1 MKISVVMA
9 TYNGEQYL
17 KEQIDSILSQT
28 LAPQELIVCDDCSTD
43 GTVAILEQYQQRRLL
58 TYIINEKRL
67 GLIGNFKKA
76 VALASQDNCV
86 ALSDQDDIWL
96 PDKLM
101 SSAALLEQMDNN
113 VPCLVHTDLTLI
125 DGQNT
130 VLNNSFKD
138 ELAQNGYKH
147 NLQTL
152 LFANFVTG
160 CTVLMNPKLRYS
172 FAHMPD
178 DIKFHDAWIALFAS
192 AFGAVAEISAPM
204 VRYRKHENNVSIA
217 VNTKPR
223 NRYRSTAEE
232 LLKAIKGQDDFLRLQ
247 FQTARRFYK
256 QYSSSMAPGVK
267 GHFEQFLKLEQK
279 PYLFKKLA
287 FRKVVRQFKI

>member
-1 MKISVVMA
+1 MNISVVMT
-9 TYNGEQYL
+9 TYNGEKYL

-28 LAPQELIVCDDCSTD
+28 LPPRELIVCDDCSSD
-43 GTVAILEQYQQRRLL
+43 GTAAILEQYHKKQLL
-58 TYIINEKRL
+58 TYIVNESQL

-76 VALASQDNCV
+76 VSLASEDNYV

-96 PDKLM
+96 PEKLK
-101 SSAALLEQMDNN
+101 SSATLLEQMDNN

-125 DGQNT
+125 DGQNS
-130 VLNNSFKD
+130 VLNKSFKD

-172 FAHMPD
+172 FADMPD

-192 AFGAVAEISAPM
+192 AFGAMAEISAPM

-217 VNTKPR
+217 VNTKSR
-223 NRYRSTAEE
+223 NRYRSTAEQ
-232 LLKAIKGQDDFLRLQ
+232 LLKAFRGQDDFLSLQ
-247 FQTARRFYK
+247 LQTARRFYM
-256 QYSSSMAPGVK
+256 QYSSSMLPDIK
-267 GHFEQFLKLEQK
+267 GHFEQFLNLEQK
-279 PYLFKKLA
+279 PYVFKKLA
-287 FRKVVRQFKI
+287 FRKVVRQFRI